1 MKKFFAAICAFV
13 LSMGVFGVAKA
24 DDWDNAPRFDN
35 QFDLVAYLKNE
46 ALELRP
52 VMHAVLTNGY
62 EINSSDVLFLA
73 NLYSMSTNIN
83 ARYFLL
89 GKNL

>member
-35 QFDLVAYLKNE
+35 QFDLVAYTEK
-46 ALELRP
+46 
-52 VMHAVLTNGY
+52 
-62 EINSSDVLFLA
+62 
-73 NLYSMSTNIN
+73 
-83 ARYFLL
+83 
-89 GKNL
+89 

>member
-1 MKKFFAAICAFV
+1 MRRDSITN
-13 LSMGVFGVAKA
+13 LI
-24 DDWDNAPRFDN
+24 WW
-35 QFDLVAYLKNE
+35 LILKNE